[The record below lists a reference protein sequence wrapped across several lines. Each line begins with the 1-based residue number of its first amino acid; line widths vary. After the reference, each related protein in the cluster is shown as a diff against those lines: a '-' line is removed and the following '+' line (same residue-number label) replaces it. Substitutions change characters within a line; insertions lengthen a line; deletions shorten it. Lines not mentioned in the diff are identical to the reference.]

1 MKKFYG
7 DGTIFF
13 DKSKSRWIVQICT
26 NSKTISK
33 KSFKLKS
40 EAEQYLKNEKY
51 KDNPKLQ
58 RKQKVLQDVMY
69 ENLELKLKTNQIG
82 QEQYERVKRTIKMI
96 EKDKIANMS
105 IKEIDSNT
113 IQAYYLTTIENSQST
128 INKIHEQFYQA
139 FKYSIIRG
147 YIENNPMNNVHRVVS
162 IR

>member
-1 MKKFYG
+1 
-7 DGTIFF
+7 
-13 DKSKSRWIVQICT
+13 
-26 NSKTISK
+26 
-33 KSFKLKS
+33 
-40 EAEQYLKNEKY
+40 
-51 KDNPKLQ
+51 
-58 RKQKVLQDVMY
+58 
-69 ENLELKLKTNQIG
+69 
-82 QEQYERVKRTIKMI
+82 MI

-105 IKEIDSNT
+105 IKKINSNT

>member
-1 MKKFYG
+1 MKKSYG

-26 NSKTISK
+26 NSKTRSK

-82 QEQYERVKRTIKMI
+82 QEQYERFKRKIKMI

-113 IQAYYLTTIENSQST
+113 I
-128 INKIHEQFYQA
+128 
-139 FKYSIIRG
+139 
-147 YIENNPMNNVHRVVS
+147 
-162 IR
+162 

>member
-1 MKKFYG
+1 MKKSYG

-26 NSKTISK
+26 NSNTRTK

-58 RKQKVLQDVMY
+58 RKQKLLQDVMY

-96 EKDKIANMS
+96 EKDRIVNMP

-113 IQAYYLTTIENSQST
+113 IQAYYLTTIANSQST

-162 IR
+162 IK

>member
-1 MKKFYG
+1 MLK
-7 DGTIFF
+7 GTSEGSVYYI
-13 DKSKSRWIVQICT
+13 KSRNRWIAQYYEFDYT
-26 NSKTISK
+26 KNKTIAKRKTFGSK
-33 KSFKLKS
+33 E
-40 EAEQYLKNEKY
+40 EAEKYLKNEKY

-113 IQAYYLTTIENSQST
+113 IQAYYLTTIENSQ
-128 INKIHEQFYQA
+128 
-139 FKYSIIRG
+139 
-147 YIENNPMNNVHRVVS
+147 
-162 IR
+162 